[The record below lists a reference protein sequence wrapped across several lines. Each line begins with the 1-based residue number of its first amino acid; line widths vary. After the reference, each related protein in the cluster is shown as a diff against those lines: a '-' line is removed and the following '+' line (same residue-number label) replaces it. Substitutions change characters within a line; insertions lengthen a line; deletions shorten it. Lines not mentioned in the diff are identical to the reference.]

1 MPELRDKNILVTGG
15 AGFIG
20 SHLVDA
26 LIDEKP
32 GKLIAVDNLFLG
44 RQENLSRAIGKA
56 PFFEFIQQD
65 ASDYDAM
72 RSIVQAH
79 AIEIVYNLAVIP
91 LPTSLERPKW
101 TVDHNIAITSTLCE
115 LARKQAFKT
124 LIHFSSSEAYGSAID
139 VPMRETHHLLPTT
152 PYAASKAADDHVVL
166 SFYRTFGIDAAIL
179 RPFNNYGPRQND
191 KAYAGVIPI
200 VINKVLKKAPVEIFG
215 DGEQTR
221 DFIFVKDTVAAAVAI
236 YKFEATRGQVIN
248 AASGREIS
256 VNALVAALLK
266 ALNAEDHPIIHTD
279 PRPGDVRR
287 HCGSIAK
294 AGDLFS
300 FTPRT
305 SLEDGL
311 QATVDWYLQ
320 RDAGKR

>member
-1 MPELRDKNILVTGG
+1 MPELSNKNILVTGA

-26 LIDEKP
+26 LIEEKP
-32 GKLIAVDNLFLG
+32 AKLIAVDNLFLG
-44 RQENLSRAIGKA
+44 RQENLSQALGKA
-56 PFFEFIQQD
+56 PSFEFIKQD

-72 RSIVQAH
+72 QSIIQAH

-139 VPMRETHHLLPTT
+139 VPMCETHSLLPTT

-166 SFYRTFGIDAAIL
+166 SFCRTFGIDAAIL

-191 KAYAGVIPI
+191 QAYAGVIPI
-200 VINKVLKKAPVEIFG
+200 VINKVLKKEPIEIFG

-221 DFIFVKDTVAAAVAI
+221 DFIYVKDTAAAAVAM
-236 YKFEATRGQVIN
+236 YKSEATRGQVIN

-266 ALNAEDHPIIHTD
+266 ALNAENHPIIHTD

-287 HCGSIAK
+287 HCGSIAR
-294 AGDLFS
+294 AGELFD
-300 FTPRT
+300 FNPRT
-305 SLEDGL
+305 SLDDGL
-311 QATVDWYLQ
+311 QATVDWYMQ
-320 RDAGKR
+320 KDAG